1 MILNP
6 AGYMLASSGFAFIH
20 LRYIFPYIPLKWSVI
35 LLKSRTS
42 TTYFSYSTG
51 SSVTNRRF
59 FHNPTVAQLNTI
71 CSKNDHYT
79 IITIIVYYYL
89 ELRSAV
95 TI

>member
-1 MILNP
+1 MIGNSP
-6 AGYMLASSGFAFIH
+6 EVSNFNH
-20 LRYIFPYIPLKWSVI
+20 L
-35 LLKSRTS
+35 
-42 TTYFSYSTG
+42 TYFSYSTG